1 MDKGGPSPTSPAS
14 DPLPWECLI
23 CSTVFP
29 TKRALKRHVD
39 DTYVVLELWFQDGHM
54 DSMKRCVL
62 CQQENISKSFCLSGL
77 IFGLEEFIAET
88 ICSQFSL

>member
-1 MDKGGPSPTSPAS
+1 MDKGGSPPSSPVS

-29 TKRALKRHVD
+29 TKGALKRHVD

-62 CQQENISKSFCLSGL
+62 CQQENISKSLFLVGSV
-77 IFGLEEFIAET
+77 FG
-88 ICSQFSL
+88 